1 MKRTSAQV
9 VLVLFLVALPV
20 SAAPQ
25 RGDDSPFAWL
35 TKIVTKAKKIVSPL
49 DEPVLPK
56 P

>member
-25 RGDDSPFAWL
+25 RGDDSPFASL
-35 TKIVTKAKKIVSPL
+35 TKIVAKMKKIIAPL
-49 DEPVLPK
+49 DEPSFPK